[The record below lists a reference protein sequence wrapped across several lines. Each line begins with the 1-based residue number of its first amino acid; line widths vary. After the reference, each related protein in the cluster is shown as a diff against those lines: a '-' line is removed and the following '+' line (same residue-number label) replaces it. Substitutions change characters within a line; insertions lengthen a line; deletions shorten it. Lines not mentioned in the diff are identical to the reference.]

1 MSVTI
6 ITTPDKITKAA
17 NPALWVVSGSNNA
30 QANYRYVADVS
41 GTTLLGRLKCDKL
54 PNNQG
59 FFDVRKLARTL
70 VVPTKP
76 KVGFQFE
83 DANVLRLYNVGMR
96 EEFGTPPTIA
106 SGATNASGLVQYG
119 YDRPQDTYTSSA
131 YYTEVASSKG
141 MRALTERTTR
151 RIRLNEN
158 DYLSVMFPG
167 LGITPDVLCKVTYP
181 VRTFTF
187 KLPLDPNTL
196 SAIVNVGPR
205 GLNAIPSGVTS
216 DGQPGSFGFNS
227 VVNSYTISFDE
238 TVTNQG
244 WTNYIYTLETCQRFV
259 PVRVLWRNKLGGID
273 AYEFSMKNRFV
284 SDVERQTFRQNTDA
298 FGVVDLAQV
307 WQAEFEQTWRLESDW
322 LTQPDSSYLAELIQS
337 PEVYIDVKTALIP
350 AVVQTTQYE
359 FFQKPQDKLVR
370 LSVQVKLAEKTA
382 VL

>member
-1 MSVTI
+1 
-6 ITTPDKITKAA
+6 
-17 NPALWVVSGSNNA
+17 VSGSNNA
-30 QANYRYVADVS
+30 QANYRYVAEVS
-41 GTTLLGRLKCDKL
+41 GTTLLSKLKCDKL

-83 DANVLRLYNVGMR
+83 DANVLRRYNVGFR
-96 EEFGTPPTIA
+96 EEFGTPPSVA

-119 YDRPQDTYTSSA
+119 YDRPQDLYNSLA
-131 YYTEVASSKG
+131 YYSEVASSKG
-141 MRALTERTTR
+141 IRALTERTTR
-151 RIRLNEN
+151 RVRLNEN

-167 LGITPDVLCKVTYP
+167 LGITPDVECKVTYP

-187 KLPLDPNTL
+187 KLPLNPDTL

-205 GLNAIPSGVTS
+205 ALNAIPSGVTS

-227 VVNSYTISFDE
+227 VVSSYQITFDE
-238 TVTNQG
+238 VITNQS
-244 WTNYIYTLETCQRFV
+244 WANYTFMLESCQRFV
-259 PVRVLWRNKLGGID
+259 PVRMLWRNKLGGID

-284 SDVERQTFRQNTDA
+284 SDVQRQTFRQNTDS

-322 LTQPDSSYLAELIQS
+322 LTQPDSSYLSELVNA
-337 PEVYIDVKTALIP
+337 PEVYIDAKTDLIP
-350 AVVQTTQYE
+350 VVVQTTQYE
-359 FFQKPQDKLVR
+359 FFQKPQDKLMR
-370 LSVQVKLAEKTA
+370 LSLTVKLAEKTA